1 MATKTTKP
9 AARKSATARKTVKVA
24 ASSSRSSAHA
34 EPKKKEAPT
43 KAAKAHAPA
52 KISKPAVTHAPAKSK
67 SEPHPPAK
75 TPAAPAKPK
84 TETPPKPV
92 ELPKPK
98 AAAPRN
104 VESVSLIDEKKP
116 KPKRVETDGA
126 VKRAAVLPP
135 ISRLRTPGP
144 LPAPVAPP
152 PAPKPETP
160 VAPAESTAAAPTA
173 EPEAEQKVI
182 HIKPPIIVKE
192 LAQQL
197 GLKPHQLIAELM
209 ALNIFANINQTIEP
223 DIATQI
229 CQKHGF
235 VFEMERRE
243 KGGGVHKVE
252 QVVIAPPPPVIEK
265 EEELRVRGPII
276 TFMGHVDHGK
286 TSLMDAIRKTRVAA
300 GEAGGITQ
308 HIGAY
313 TVDYKGTQITFL
325 DTPGH
330 AAFTAMRARG
340 ANVTDIV
347 VIVVAADDG
356 LMPQTIEAIN
366 HAKAAPHVKIMVAI
380 NKIDL
385 PSANIDR
392 VKKQLQERELTPE
405 DWGGETI
412 VCEVSATKGT
422 GIDHL
427 LEMMA
432 LQAEV
437 MELKASPT
445 ATPRGTV
452 IEAQVEAGRGPTAT
466 VIVQMGTLKIGDPF
480 ICGDYAGK
488 VKSLI
493 DDRGKPMKEAG
504 PSTPVKVLGFSGL
517 PQAGDEFLV
526 MESERSAKTLSE
538 ERLLGRRADKLAV
551 PQRATLESLLEAADG
566 KKHLR
571 IVLKCDAQGSLEAL
585 SGALS
590 QIESKKV
597 DLEIIH
603 SGVGPISESDILLA
617 SASNAVV
624 IGFNIKVESM
634 AVGAAKREG
643 VQVKLYSIIYELMDQ
658 IKDSMAGLLEPEHRE
673 TVIGHAE
680 VKQIFKLSKGIVAGC
695 LVTDGRIART
705 ARARV
710 LRKRQPVYD
719 GGLSTL
725 RRFQD
730 DVKEVRVGLECG
742 IKLGDFSEYQVGD
755 IIECYLLEAVAQ
767 KL

>member
-1 MATKTTKP
+1 MPTKTTTKTAARKP
-9 AARKSATARKTVKVA
+9 ATARKPVKAAVVVESKRKEAKSVKVAAPAKTTAPAAAATKPRSHTEAARKSHA
-24 ASSSRSSAHA
+24 AV
-34 EPKKKEAPT
+34 
-43 KAAKAHAPA
+43 AKAHAESPA
-52 KISKPAVTHAPAKSK
+52 KAPETPKAPKPAM
-67 SEPHPPAK
+67 
-75 TPAAPAKPK
+75 
-84 TETPPKPV
+84 ET
-92 ELPKPK
+92 
-98 AAAPRN
+98 
-104 VESVSLIDEKKP
+104 VSLIDEKKP
-116 KPKRVETDGA
+116 RPKRGEGEA
-126 VKRAAVLPP
+126 VKTRSFLPP
-135 ISRLRTPGP
+135 ISRIRATPEP
-144 LPAPVAPP
+144 PVPSVVEAAPAAPP
-152 PAPKPETP
+152 KAETKAAAPPIEAPAADV
-160 VAPAESTAAAPTA
+160 VAPAA
-173 EPEAEQKVI
+173 EAEAEQKII

-192 LAQQL
+192 LATQL

-209 ALNIFANINQTIEP
+209 ALNIFANVNQTVEP
-223 DIATQI
+223 DVATQI

-252 QVVIAPPPPVIEK
+252 QVVVAPPPPVIEK
-265 EEELRVRGPII
+265 EEELKTRGPII

-313 TVDYKGTQITFL
+313 TVDYKGTRITFL

-340 ANVTDIV
+340 AHVTDIV

-356 LMPQTIEAIN
+356 LMPQTLEAIS

-385 PSANIDR
+385 PGANIDR
-392 VKKQLQERELTPE
+392 VKKQLQEKDLSPE

-412 VCEVSATKGT
+412 VVPVSATKGI
-422 GIDHL
+422 GIDEL
-427 LEMMA
+427 LENMA
-432 LQAEV
+432 VQAEV

-452 IEAQVEAGRGPTAT
+452 IEAQVEPGRGPTAT
-466 VIVQMGTLKIGDPF
+466 VIVQMGTLKTGDPF
-480 ICGDYAGK
+480 ICGDYGGK
-488 VKSLI
+488 VKSLL
-493 DDRGKPMKEAG
+493 DDRGKPIKEAG

-538 ERLLGRRADKLAV
+538 ERLLDRRADKLTT

-566 KKHLR
+566 MKHLR

-585 SGALS
+585 TGALG
-590 QIESKKV
+590 QIESKKI

-603 SGVGPISESDILLA
+603 AGVGPISESDILLA

-624 IGFNIKVESM
+624 VGFNTKVESM
-634 AVGAAKREG
+634 AVNAAKREN
-643 VQVKLYSIIYELMDQ
+643 VQVKLYSIIYELIDQ
-658 IKDSMAGLLEPEHRE
+658 MKEAMAGLLDPEHRE
-673 TVIGHAE
+673 LVIGHAE
-680 VKQIFKLSKGIVAGC
+680 VKQVFKLSKGIVAGC

-710 LRKRQPVYD
+710 LRRRQPVYD

-742 IKLGDFSEYQVGD
+742 IKLGDFNEYQVGD
-755 IIECYLLEAVAQ
+755 IIECYQLEQIAQ

>member
-1 MATKTTKP
+1 MATKTSSKTATRKP
-9 AARKSATARKTVKVA
+9 AARGTAAARKPA
-24 ASSSRSSAHA
+24 A
-34 EPKKKEAPT
+34 
-43 KAAKAHAPA
+43 AAKT
-52 KISKPAVTHAPAKSK
+52 KLSKQKLKKDVA
-67 SEPHPPAK
+67 PPAK
-75 TPAAPAKPK
+75 PRTPSLSKSAP
-84 TETPPKPV
+84 ETDRPSTR
-92 ELPKPK
+92 E
-98 AAAPRN
+98 A
-104 VESVSLIDEKKP
+104 ESVSLIDRKKP
-116 KPKRVETDGA
+116 SKKTEDGEVKPKR
-126 VKRAAVLPP
+126 AVLPP
-135 ISRLRTPGP
+135 ISRIRTSLETPP
-144 LPAPVAPP
+144 TPPKPAPPTKIAAPESP
-152 PAPKPETP
+152 PTEVPDTFTGEK
-160 VAPAESTAAAPTA
+160 TAAPDATALPTA
-173 EPEAEQKVI
+173 EEAAAQKVI
-182 HIKPPIIVKE
+182 LIKPPIVVKQ
-192 LAQQL
+192 LATEL

-209 ALNIFANINQTIEP
+209 NYNIFANINQTIEP
-223 DIATQI
+223 DIASKI
-229 CQKHGF
+229 AENHGF
-235 VFEMERRE
+235 VLEKERRE
-243 KGGGVHKVE
+243 KGAGVHRVE
-252 QVVIAPPPPVIEK
+252 QVVVAPPPPVIEK
-265 EEELRVRGPII
+265 KEELKPRAPII

-286 TSLMDAIRKTRVAA
+286 TTLMDAIRKTRVAA

-313 TVDYKGTQITFL
+313 SVNHNGATLTFI

-347 VIVVAADDG
+347 VLVVAADDG
-356 LMPQTIEAIN
+356 IMPQTLEAIN

-385 PSANIDR
+385 PSANIDK
-392 VKKQLQERELTPE
+392 VKKQLQEHGLTPE

-412 VCEVSATKGT
+412 VCPVSATKGT

-427 LEMMA
+427 LEMIA

-466 VIVQMGTLKIGDPF
+466 VIVQMGTLRIGDPF
-480 ICGDYAGK
+480 ICGDYSGK
-488 VKSLI
+488 VKSLL
-493 DDRGKPMKEAG
+493 DDSGKPVKEAA
-504 PSTPVKVLGFSGL
+504 PSMPVKVLGFTGL
-517 PQAGDEFLV
+517 PNAGDELLV
-526 MESERSAKTLSE
+526 MDSERSAKTLSE
-538 ERLLGRRADKLAV
+538 ERLLAKRTDKLTI
-551 PQRATLESLLEAADG
+551 PKRATLESLLEAAGG
-566 KKHLR
+566 KKVLR

-585 SGALS
+585 VGALK

-603 SGVGPISESDILLA
+603 SAVGPISESDILLA

-624 IGFNIKVESM
+624 VGFNVKVENM
-634 AVGAAKREG
+634 ALSAAKSEG
-643 VQVKLYSIIYELMDQ
+643 VQVKLYSIIYELLDQ
-658 IKDSMAGLLEPEHRE
+658 IKDAMAGLLEPEHRE

-680 VKQIFKLSKGIVAGC
+680 VKQVFQLSKGIVAGC
-695 LVTDGRIART
+695 LVTDGRIARV

-710 LRKRQPVYD
+710 LRRRQPVYD

-730 DVKEVRVGLECG
+730 DVKEVRSGLECG

-755 IIECYLLEAVAQ
+755 VIECYQLEAIAQ